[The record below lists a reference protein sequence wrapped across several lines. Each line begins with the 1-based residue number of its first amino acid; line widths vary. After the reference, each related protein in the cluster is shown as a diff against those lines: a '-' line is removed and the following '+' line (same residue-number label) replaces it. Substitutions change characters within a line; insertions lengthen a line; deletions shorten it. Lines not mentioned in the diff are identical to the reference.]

1 MLAFSCLVVEIAV
14 SERSRGCSRSYMENS
29 LIDDGTMLALGE
41 DMYDDGYKNITNIDY
56 SSTVI
61 KQMEE
66 RCSDR
71 PEMRCKY

>member
-1 MLAFSCLVVEIAV
+1 
-14 SERSRGCSRSYMENS
+14 MENS